1 MILNGFLFGM
11 VIASPC
17 VAQQPAP
24 WSPQP
29 FVKPNSE
36 GPSTQPNVI
45 PANGL
50 RPTEKQPNGDV
61 ARWGSPNKESR
72 PANSLRSFAQVMPS
86 QGTQPPTDSSSNDSA
101 SNTISQPIVF
111 KKKAVTTSTAPRSG
125 FDLSNGAD
133 SNSTRSPVTERVQP
147 TSLVQLASY
156 NENSVEA
163 PAHERRTSG
172 VWYDRSAAN
181 DNASLRTTDIQK
193 ARFQEAQSETP
204 APFLPPAT
212 DKFPA
217 VPSILDNQFDRNSA
231 RSLNEVLDPGP
242 TKLQIPPTKPGRS
255 LLGPEEIPS
264 NPFPGTKSPKQE
276 EDESSPSDSK
286 EPPSMNSRRDL
297 DAAPSPPRRLDRS
310 VVDCDSVRLL
320 AKESDIT
327 KIRIDSSPGFVEGYK
342 NKDRSA
348 ANTKEGFI
356 ASAPI
361 RPWLSYEG
369 QVVAEG
375 KLVDLKL
382 GSVIL
387 ERADGT
393 RTAYL
398 LHKLSDADQVYVSE
412 KWGLPVTCSIDDRS
426 FPSRDFVDTTVTWK
440 ASGACHKPLYF
451 EDVQLERYGHEWGPV
466 VQPVLSTAHFFGDVV
481 VLPYKMGIHPLNECQ
496 YSLGY
501 YRPGSCA
508 PWTIGPVPISLR
520 GALLQAKVV
529 TGAALILP

>member
-1 MILNGFLFGM
+1 L

-17 VAQQPAP
+17 VAQHPAP

-29 FVKPNSE
+29 FVKPNTE
-36 GPSTQPNVI
+36 GSSTQPNVI
-45 PANGL
+45 PANSL
-50 RPTEKQPNGDV
+50 RPNEKQPNGDV

-72 PANSLRSFAQVMPS
+72 PANSVRSFAQVMPS
-86 QGTQPPTDSSSNDSA
+86 PGTRPPTDSSSNDSA
-101 SNTISQPIVF
+101 SNTIAQPIVF
-111 KKKAVTTSTAPRSG
+111 NTKALPKSTAPRSG
-125 FDLSNGAD
+125 FDLSNRAD
-133 SNSTRSPVTERVQP
+133 SNSTLTQVAERVQT
-147 TSLVQLASY
+147 TSHVQLASH

-163 PAHERRTSG
+163 HTHEKRTSG

-181 DNASLRTTDIQK
+181 DNASVRTTNIQK
-193 ARFQEAQSETP
+193 ARFQEPQAEAP

-212 DKFPA
+212 NQLPA
-217 VPSILDNQFDRNSA
+217 APSILDNQFDSNST
-231 RSLNEVLDPGP
+231 RSLYEVLDPSP
-242 TKLQIPPTKPGRS
+242 TKLQIPPPTKPGRS
-255 LLGPEEIPS
+255 LLAPEELPS
-264 NPFPGTKSPKQE
+264 NPFPGTKTPKQE
-276 EDESSPSDSK
+276 DDESSPSDFK
-286 EPPSMNSRRDL
+286 EPPSMNSRNDL

-327 KIRIDSSPGFVEGYK
+327 KIRIDSSPSFVEGYK

-496 YSLGY
+496 YALGY

-520 GALLQAKVV
+520 GALLQAKVI

>member
-1 MILNGFLFGM
+1 
-11 VIASPC
+11 
-17 VAQQPAP
+17 
-24 WSPQP
+24 
-29 FVKPNSE
+29 
-36 GPSTQPNVI
+36 
-45 PANGL
+45 
-50 RPTEKQPNGDV
+50 
-61 ARWGSPNKESR
+61 
-72 PANSLRSFAQVMPS
+72 
-86 QGTQPPTDSSSNDSA
+86 
-101 SNTISQPIVF
+101 
-111 KKKAVTTSTAPRSG
+111 
-125 FDLSNGAD
+125 
-133 SNSTRSPVTERVQP
+133 
-147 TSLVQLASY
+147 
-156 NENSVEA
+156 
-163 PAHERRTSG
+163 
-172 VWYDRSAAN
+172 
-181 DNASLRTTDIQK
+181 
-193 ARFQEAQSETP
+193 
-204 APFLPPAT
+204 
-212 DKFPA
+212 
-217 VPSILDNQFDRNSA
+217 
-231 RSLNEVLDPGP
+231 
-242 TKLQIPPTKPGRS
+242 
-255 LLGPEEIPS
+255 
-264 NPFPGTKSPKQE
+264 
-276 EDESSPSDSK
+276 
-286 EPPSMNSRRDL
+286 MNSRRDL

-327 KIRIDSSPGFVEGYK
+327 KIRIDSSPSFVEGYK

-393 RTAYL
+393 RTSYL

-466 VQPVLSTAHFFGDVV
+466 VQPVLSTAHFFGDVL
-481 VLPYKMGIHPLNECQ
+481 VLPYKMGIHPMNECQ

-529 TGAALILP
+529 TGAALILL